1 MTNMRWLALLLLVGN
16 VIYLGWELDRE
27 TKALVANSRPA
38 IKIPAG
44 TTTLIKVDKLTSL
57 PELKSVSERY
67 QPRQVLVPVRR

>member
-44 TTTLIKVDKLTSL
+44 TATLNKIDESTSL
-57 PELKSVSERY
+57 RKLKSVPEWY
-67 QPRQVLVPVRR
+67 GPRRVLAPVQH